1 MRAAT
6 SVERPLRCEP
16 SDAHVPVQAV
26 GIVSIITRKL
36 LSQSGRSDD
45 IHRNECAAVTSQ
57 GSRKMHG
64 WQAGGR
70 ASRFGQRLV
79 SVLGLAF
86 GLGAISIATAAS
98 VWDGDAPACDL
109 ASGCDLPPS
118 CDADGGCDSLL
129 GRDSLLGCDTLPG
142 FSGSAAAVDTGLFG
156 LKPGLQDRGIN
167 FQGNVTQF
175 YFGNTAGGLQ
185 RDFRYG
191 GHGDYL
197 LNLDINKL
205 GGPQGQF
212 LQIRGEH
219 RFGQSLAGSTGAFL
233 PANFAADLPVADST
247 DFYLTNVL
255 FTQALSE
262 SFALYGGKL
271 DTISGDVNA
280 FAHGRGIHQFSN
292 IAFVANP
299 IGLRTIAYSTLG
311 FGFAVLQDGE
321 PLYNFLVLN
330 PTDTTETDGF
340 SELFAEGVVISQE
353 LRVPTR
359 FLGLPGHQLVGAIWS
374 SRDYVALDQSPLI
387 LFPGVPIQRSSGSW
401 AVTYNFDQYLY
412 TEPGESEKGWGLF
425 GRAGIADPNT
435 NPIAYFLSGGVGGNS
450 RLRGRE
456 RDTFGLGWYYYGTSK
471 NLLPTLNAITGR
483 LGDSQ
488 GGELFYNAAISPRM
502 FLTTDLQVID
512 PARTTVDAAWVAGIR
527 LNVTF

>member
-1 MRAAT
+1 MRIGT
-6 SVERPLRCEP
+6 TVTRP
-16 SDAHVPVQAV
+16 
-26 GIVSIITRKL
+26 
-36 LSQSGRSDD
+36 GRSVPRDVQQPVSFMRIVGVLATKGSTHSVRPVD
-45 IHRNECAAVTSQ
+45 PHRMELVTDRLPGGRTMS
-57 GSRKMHG
+57 G
-64 WQAGGR
+64 WQAR
-70 ASRFGQRLV
+70 RREWRLR
-79 SVLGLAF
+79 SPLAALLGLGVVF
-86 GLGAISIATAAS
+86 GASSLAAATGG
-98 VWDGDAPACDL
+98 VGDGDAFSELPARCDL
-109 ASGCDLPPS
+109 ATS
-118 CDADGGCDSLL
+118 CDATGGCDSLL
-129 GRDSLLGCDTLPG
+129 GCDGLPE
-142 FSGSAAAVDTGLFG
+142 FSGSASAVDTGLLGF
-156 LKPGLQDRGIN
+156 KPALQERGIN

-175 YFGNTAGGLQ
+175 YFGNTAGGMQ

-219 RFGQSLAGSTGAFL
+219 RFGQSLAGRTGAFL
-233 PANFAADLPVADST
+233 PPNFAADLPVADST

-359 FLGLPGHQLVGAIWS
+359 FLGLPGHQLVGAVWS
-374 SRDYVALDQSPLI
+374 SRDYVALDQSPMI
-387 LFPGVPIQRSSGSW
+387 IFPGVPIQRSSGSW

-412 TEPGESEKGWGLF
+412 TEPGETEQGWGIF

-435 NPIAYFLSGGVGGNS
+435 NPIAYFLSAGVGGNS
-450 RLRGRE
+450 RLAGRE

-471 NLLPTLNAITGR
+471 ELLPALNAVTGR
-483 LGDSQ
+483 LGDGQ
-488 GGELFYNAAISPRM
+488 GAELFYNAAISQRM

-512 PARTTVDAAWVAGIR
+512 PARKTVDAAWVAGLR